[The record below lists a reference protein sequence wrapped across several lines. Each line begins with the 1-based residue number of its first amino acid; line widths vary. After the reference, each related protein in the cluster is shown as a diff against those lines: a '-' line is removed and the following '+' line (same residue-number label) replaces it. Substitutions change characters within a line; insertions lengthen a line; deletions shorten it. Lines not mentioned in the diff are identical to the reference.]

1 MTWQKLGMEFW
12 DECADAALSDTAV
25 RTHGEAIGYVYSQ
38 ENFDM
43 TVKKS
48 TMRRWAGSD
57 QAEQAATEL
66 VAKGSWTDSKTEW
79 IVVHHA
85 NVVRQSLTAQAKKRE
100 DDKERQRKNRSK
112 VGTDVG
118 SDVHATQT
126 DRQTDKQPRQE
137 AAVDERIDWVTG
149 KAMRNSNGVCD
160 HPLTTPAQ
168 QQRGICNSCW
178 RTADAQRKTMAKS

>member
-12 DECADAALSDTAV
+12 DECADAALSDAAV

-57 QAEQAATEL
+57 QAEQAASEL
-66 VAKGSWTDSKTEW
+66 VAKGFWTDSKTEW
-79 IVVHHA
+79 TVVHHA
-85 NVVRQSLTAQAKKRE
+85 NVVRQSLTAQLKKRE

-118 SDVHATQT
+118 SAVHATQT
-126 DRQTDKQPRQE
+126 DRQTDKQPKRQGSSE
-137 AAVDERIDWVTG
+137 ERIDWVTG
-149 KAMRNSNGVCD
+149 EVTHNPDGVCN
-160 HPLTTPAQ
+160 HPLTSAV
-168 QQRGICNSCW
+168 QRQHGMCNRCW
-178 RTADAQRKTMAKS
+178 VTANAQRSRASS

>member
-66 VAKGSWTDSKTEW
+66 VAKGFWTDSKTEW

-126 DRQTDKQPRQE
+126 DRQTSSLDKKLQLTSE
-137 AAVDERIDWVTG
+137 STG
-149 KAMRNSNGVCD
+149 
-160 HPLTTPAQ
+160 
-168 QQRGICNSCW
+168 
-178 RTADAQRKTMAKS
+178 

>member
-12 DECADAALSDTAV
+12 DECADAALSDAAV

-57 QAEQAATEL
+57 QAEQAAAEL
-66 VAKGSWTDSKTEW
+66 VAKGFWTDGKTEW
-79 IVVHHA
+79 TVVHHA

-100 DDKERQRKNRSK
+100 DDRDRQRKKRSN

-126 DRQTDKQPRQE
+126 DRQPRQE
-137 AAVDERIDWVTG
+137 SSSDWVTG
-149 KAMRNSNGVCD
+149 EASCN
-160 HPLTTPAQ
+160 HPLTSVLQ